1 MSLFAKSSGCKAPF
15 FWKSFTRPGCDTEAR
30 SGGLPPCTAVER
42 TVGVL
47 SPLEVYFTVTFG
59 YWLLHTSST
68 AWNDFCSS
76 PVHTPVMA
84 TLPFTSLE
92 PDELLL
98 LLLPPHPA
106 ARTASGTASAA
117 SANLVFV
124 MRLLSSYPRR
134 CPALNPDRRN
144 AVRECRRQPRRSDP
158 RAPVTARRIGRR

>member
-30 SGGLPPCTAVER
+30 SGGFPPCTAVER

-47 SPLEVYFTVTFG
+47 SPLELYFTVTFG
-59 YWLLHTSST
+59 YCFLHTSST

-76 PVHTPVMA
+76 PVHTPVML
-84 TLPFTSLE
+84 TLPFTSLD
-92 PDELLL
+92 PDELL

-106 ARTASGTASAA
+106 ARTASGTASTA

-124 MRLLSSYPRR
+124 MRLLSSYPHR
-134 CPALNPDRRN
+134 CPARNPDRRS
-144 AVRECRRQPRRSDP
+144 AMRACRRQPPRPDP
-158 RAPVTARRIGRR
+158 RARATARRSGRR

>member
-15 FWKSFTRPGCDTEAR
+15 FWKSFIRPGCDTAAR
-30 SGGLPPCTAVER
+30 SGGFPPWTAVES

-47 SPLEVYFTVTFG
+47 SPLELYLTVTFG
-59 YWLLHTSST
+59 YFSLHTSST
-68 AWNDFCSS
+68 AWKDFCSS
-76 PVHTPVMA
+76 PVHTPVML
-84 TLPFTSLE
+84 TFPLTSLE
-92 PDELLL
+92 PDEL

-117 SANLVFV
+117 STNLVFV
-124 MRLLSSYPRR
+124 MRLLSSCPHR

-144 AVRECRRQPRRSDP
+144 AMRACRRQPRRSDP

>member
-15 FWKSFTRPGCDTEAR
+15 FWKSFTSPGCDTEAR

-47 SPLEVYFTVTFG
+47 SPLELYLTVTFG
-59 YWLLHTSST
+59 YCVLHTSST

-76 PVHTPVMA
+76 PVHTPVML
-84 TLPFTSLE
+84 TFPLTSLD

-117 SANLVFV
+117 NANLVFV
-124 MRLLSSYPRR
+124 MRLLSSYPHR
-134 CPALNPDRRN
+134 CPALNPDRRS
-144 AVRECRRQPRRSDP
+144 AMRECRRRPRRSDP
-158 RAPVTARRIGRR
+158 PAHATVRRTARR